1 MFYSHTFLARKGPL
15 GTVWCAA
22 HLQHKLRKSHYI
34 STNVPSTAERIMF
47 PQVPIAL
54 RMSAHLLLGVVRIY
68 SKQVDYLYEDC
79 NEIRITINRV
89 FTTVSVNLPHDAT
102 HAPLHSVTLPEKLDL
117 DTLELD
123 DYYKDLGEDSHF
135 KSHADLTL
143 TEQIPTGKDPYIII
157 HFDEQDMRASSHT
170 EDDSGSRIRPT
181 PMDED
186 APPSVELHTPAELK
200 DPSSSNHLGAVDR
213 NVGDTTLKE
222 SHGIEI
228 MRDAVHGFDFNNSPI
243 LPDRAAP
250 DKILEEQINKDNG
263 TFTHAMEDIPL
274 PDGHFSTSHTY
285 HVEQHSFGLLS
296 SPTPL
301 LGGPSPKIELGQS
314 PPVAQPKVRR
324 KRKQY
329 FDEVTVLSNR
339 CMKNALNDTSNIRRV
354 KRECP
359 SSALDIWKQD
369 KRLRLRKEDVL
380 FEPFITG
387 TCAEIQALYKEDFI
401 LAKFQLANTDETHK
415 ETNVAQ
421 TSTHNSNIEIEIRR
435 DNKCPSPD
443 RHIPFSSTPVPS
455 PAGRSCFTPE
465 NSNLGLRSE
474 LMETTGR
481 DGPSPTEDMGPS
493 GNLDSE
499 MQTTD
504 TFYEKGSHTE
514 HTVLSDV
521 PELVSSAAG
530 ELGFLEEDDYS
541 PAGTQAT
548 PGIGLFSNSQEP
560 PELQAL
566 PSRTRAVAQ
575 YLKRQ
580 SSVTPIL
587 GNFEESP
594 EDLSLNK
601 ILDGKPTKVCARM
614 FFETL
619 VLKTHGLV
627 DAHQENPYDN
637 ITLKVTPKLSKGQFS
652 V

>member
-22 HLQHKLRKSHYI
+22 HLQHKLKKSHYI

-68 SKQVDYLYEDC
+68 SKQVDYLHEDC

-102 HAPLHSVTLPEKLDL
+102 HAPSHSVTLPEKLNL
-117 DTLELD
+117 DTLDLD

-135 KSHADLTL
+135 KSHADITL

-157 HFDEQDMRASSHT
+157 HFDERDMRASYHT
-170 EDDSGSRIRPT
+170 EDDSGSRIGPT

-186 APPSVELHTPAELK
+186 APPSVVLHTPAGLK
-200 DPSSSNHLGAVDR
+200 DPSSSNHLGADDR
-213 NVGDTTLKE
+213 NVGDTIPKKSNGIGIMLDA
-222 SHGIEI
+222 SHG
-228 MRDAVHGFDFNNSPI
+228 FNFNNSPI

-250 DKILEEQINKDNG
+250 DKFLEEQINKDNE
-263 TFTHAMEDIPL
+263 TFTPAMEDIPL
-274 PDGHFSTSHTY
+274 PDGHLSTSHTY
-285 HVEQHSFGLLS
+285 HEEQHSIGLLS
-296 SPTPL
+296 SPTLL
-301 LGGPSPKIELGQS
+301 LGGPSPIIELRPS
-314 PPVAQPKVRR
+314 PPVAQPKIQR

-339 CMKNALNDTSNIRRV
+339 CMKNTLNDTSNIRRV

-359 SSALDIWKQD
+359 SSALAIWKQH
-369 KRLRLRKEDVL
+369 KRLRLRKEDVT

-387 TCAEIQALYKEDFI
+387 TCAEIQALYKEDYI
-401 LAKFQLANTDETHK
+401 LAKFQLANTDETRQ

-421 TSTHNSNIEIEIRR
+421 TPTHDSNIEIEIRR

-443 RHIPFSSTPVPS
+443 RLILSSSTPVPS
-455 PAGRSCFTPE
+455 TAGRSCFTPK
-465 NSNLGLRSE
+465 NSNFGLGSE
-474 LMETTGR
+474 LMETAGR
-481 DGPSPTEDMGPS
+481 DGPLPMEDMGPS
-493 GNLDSE
+493 GHLDSE
-499 MQTTD
+499 MQTPD
-504 TFYEKGSHTE
+504 TFYGKGLHGE
-514 HTVLSDV
+514 HTVLSDI

-530 ELGFLEEDDYS
+530 ELRFLEEDDYS
-541 PAGTQAT
+541 PSGTQAT

-575 YLKRQ
+575 YLRRQ
-580 SSVTPIL
+580 SSMTPIL
-587 GNFEESP
+587 VNSEESP

-601 ILDGKPTKVCARM
+601 ILDGKPVK
-614 FFETL
+614 

-637 ITLKVTPKLSKGQFS
+637 ITLKVTTKLSKGEFS